1 MRRET
6 GKKCVEYLNTVT
18 SLTVIAILS
27 SFPLKLC
34 QHQQFQA
41 TSKKKKKKS
50 KLSRVYTC
58 TKIKYGKARIFA
70 K

>member
-6 GKKCVEYLNTVT
+6 EKYYAECLNSVT

-27 SFPLKLC
+27 IFPLKLC

-41 TSKKKKKKS
+41 TSKK
-50 KLSRVYTC
+50 
-58 TKIKYGKARIFA
+58 
-70 K
+70 